1 VGSAAPRAPRLL
13 APAVALGVAVL
24 LAALPGRPAAEAQG
38 EPPPAYS
45 GPLVDSHAHLEAS
58 TPVSPDLLMALYD
71 AVGVR
76 GAWLFGVPWST
87 ATDAWER
94 FPERVVPF
102 LAEGYAVTLG
112 PASSYRNPDGLDELL
127 RGGYV
132 RGLGE
137 MILRHSP
144 FRLSEAVGGG
154 VWPAVNVAAD
164 DPALLDAYTVAGR
177 HGAPVVV
184 HQEAAYADE
193 LERAVRASPT
203 TTFVWA
209 HAGHGPAAT
218 LRPLLARYPNLYAD
232 LSARTPWLGP
242 GTVVT
247 RADGS
252 LQPEWAAL
260 LAEYSDRFLIGF
272 DLFAVGHYRLAY
284 LQDTVGY
291 YRALLGRLDPG
302 TADLIAHANAERL
315 APFTTSTPA
324 P

>member
-1 VGSAAPRAPRLL
+1 MRASPPRAARLL
-13 APAVALGVAVL
+13 AGLLAVG
-24 LAALPGRPAAEAQG
+24 LAALLPAAPAPRNAG
-38 EPPPAYS
+38 ALEPPAAPYA
-45 GPLVDSHAHLEAS
+45 GPLVDAHAHLDAA
-58 TPVSPDLLMALYD
+58 TPVSADLLLALYD

-76 GAWLFGVPWST
+76 GAWLFGAPWSA
-87 ATDAWER
+87 ATDAWQR
-94 FPERVVPF
+94 FPDRVVPF
-102 LAEGYAVTLG
+102 LAEGYADTLG

-137 MILRHSP
+137 MILRHAP

-154 VWPAVNVAAD
+154 AWPAVNVAAD
-164 DPALLDAYTVAGR
+164 DPALLAAYAVAGR

-193 LERAVRASPT
+193 LERAVRASPN

-242 GTVVT
+242 GTVLT

-260 LAEYSDRFLIGF
+260 LADYPDRFLIGF
-272 DLFAVGHYRLAY
+272 DLFAVGHYRLCY

-291 YRALLGRLDPG
+291 YRALLGRLDPA
-302 TADLIAHANAERL
+302 TADRIAHQNAERL
-315 APFTTSTPA
+315 APFAGPSTA

>member
-1 VGSAAPRAPRLL
+1 MSGHLPRGARLL
-13 APAVALGVAVL
+13 ALMLAAGVAVAA
-24 LAALPGRPAAEAQG
+24 AALPARPAAHAQG
-38 EPPPAYS
+38 QAPAPYA
-45 GPLVDSHAHLEAS
+45 GPLVDTHAHLDAS
-58 TPVSPDLLMALYD
+58 TPVSADLLMSLYD

-76 GAWLFGVPWST
+76 GAWVFGVPWSV
-87 ATDAWER
+87 ATSAWER
-94 FPERVVPF
+94 YPDRVAPF
-102 LAEGYAVTLG
+102 LAEGYADTLG
-112 PASSYRNPDGLDELL
+112 PASSYRTPDGLDELF

-144 FRLSEAVGGG
+144 FRLSASVGGG
-154 VWPAVNVAAD
+154 AWPATNVAAD
-164 DPALLDAYTVAGR
+164 DPALLGAYAAAGR
-177 HGAPVVV
+177 YGAPVVV

-193 LERAVRASPT
+193 LERALRAAPT

-232 LSARTPWLGP
+232 LAARTPWLGP
-242 GTVVT
+242 GTVLT

-260 LAEYSDRFLIGF
+260 LAEYPDRFLIGF
-272 DLFAVGHYRLAY
+272 DQFAVGHYRLGY

-291 YRALLGRLDPG
+291 YRALLGRLDPA
-302 TADLIAHANAERL
+302 TAERIGHGNAERL
-315 APFTTSTPA
+315 APFA
-324 P
+324 GARQ